1 MSLYDETPKPQKI
14 EEPKEEPKEESIYAT
29 LNDILSSCVDF
40 KDSVIYLDTEIMEHT
55 LIDFIIKVRSILEYR
70 TTEKY
75 EGEKDAPI
83 NLILNS
89 PGGDIHEMLGLIDYI
104 NTLNVKVNIIC
115 RGKALSAAAIILVCA
130 TGQRMVSKNSTIMFH
145 QASSFVSGKLS
156 DITATIE
163 YVKKIE
169 SDLYALLAEKTNCE
183 ASWWEGHMKSDLFL
197 TAQEALDIGVI
208 DTII

>member
-1 MSLYDETPKPQKI
+1 MSLYDENPKPKEI
-14 EEPKEEPKEESIYAT
+14 EKPKDESIYST

-40 KDSVIYLDTEIMEHT
+40 KDSVIYLDTEIIEHT

-70 TTEKY
+70 QAEDYK
-75 EGEKDAPI
+75 GDKKAPI
-83 NLILNS
+83 NLVLNS

-104 NTLNVKVNIIC
+104 DTLQVKVNIIC

-145 QASSFVSGKLS
+145 QASSFVNGKLS

-169 SDLYALLAEKTNCE
+169 TDLYTLLAEKTRKE
-183 ASWWEGHMKSDLFL
+183 ASWWQAHMKSDLFL
-197 TAQEALDIGVI
+197 TANEALELGVI
-208 DTII
+208 DQII

>member
-1 MSLYDETPKPQKI
+1 MSLYDETPKPTKM
-14 EEPKEEPKEESIYAT
+14 ETPKEEPKEESKYST
-29 LNDILSSCVDF
+29 LNDILSTCVDF
-40 KDSVIYLDTEIMEHT
+40 KDSVIYLDTEIMEGT
-55 LIDFIIKVRSILEYR
+55 LMDFIIKVRSILDYR
-70 TTEKY
+70 TIESYK
-75 EGEKDAPI
+75 GEADAPI

-89 PGGDIHEMLGLIDYI
+89 PGGDIHEMLGVIDYV

-145 QASSFVSGKLS
+145 QASSFISGKLS

-169 SDLYALLAEKTNCE
+169 TDLYALLAEKTKKE
-183 ASWWEGHMKSDLFL
+183 ASWWEVHMKSDLFL
-197 TAQEALDIGVI
+197 TASEALNLGVI
-208 DTII
+208 DQII

>member
-1 MSLYDETPKPQKI
+1 MSLYDETPKPKEI
-14 EEPKEEPKEESIYAT
+14 EKPKEESIYST

-55 LIDFIIKVRSILEYR
+55 LIDFIIKVRSILDYR
-70 TTEKY
+70 TTESFK
-75 EGEKDAPI
+75 GDKDAPI

-104 NTLNVKVNIIC
+104 DTLQVKVNIIC

-145 QASSFVSGKLS
+145 QASSFVNGKLS

-169 SDLYALLAEKTNCE
+169 TDLYTLLAEKTKKE
-183 ASWWEGHMKSDLFL
+183 AHWWEAHMKSDLFL
-197 TAQEALDIGVI
+197 TANEALNLGVI

>member
-1 MSLYDETPKPQKI
+1 MSLYDEIPESKKI
-14 EEPKEEPKEESIYAT
+14 KEPKEESIYST

-55 LIDFIIKVRSILEYR
+55 LVDFIIKVRSIFEYR

-75 EGEKDAPI
+75 KGDKDAPI

-89 PGGDIHEMLGLIDYI
+89 PGGDIHEMLGIIDYI
-104 NTLNVKVNIIC
+104 DTLQVKVNIIC

-145 QASSFVSGKLS
+145 QASSFVNGKLS

-163 YVKKIE
+163 YVRKIE
-169 SDLYALLAEKTNCE
+169 TDLYSLLAEKTKRE
-183 ASWWEGHMKSDLFL
+183 ASWWETHMKSDLFL
-197 TAQEALDIGVI
+197 TATRALELGVI